1 LVRVRT
7 TRYTVVEGNDK
18 VTIMDLTDNV
28 INAIKQIVVK
38 DSSIIQAN
46 EIVKRIAD
54 GLIDVPKWFITNN
67 VAWYNNGQI
76 TATEFINAFNHLKIE
91 QVITEM
97 EGATTQAKPTGSSQ
111 GKGEPEII
119 TVVAPAVVEDIVTG
133 RPRTLDE
140 LAALPVKKE
149 NTINRVIAGLFM
161 GGIALAFMGGL
172 KKK

>member
-1 LVRVRT
+1 MVVRT

-18 VTIMDLTDNV
+18 VTIMDLADNV

-97 EGATTQAKPTGSSQ
+97 EGATTQTEEPGSSQ
-111 GKGEPEII
+111 GKEPGPL
-119 TVVAPAVVEDIVTG
+119 VVVEDIVTA
-133 RPRTLDE
+133 PRTLAE
-140 LAALPVKKE
+140 FAALPVKKE

>member
-1 LVRVRT
+1 MVRVRT

-28 INAIKQIVVK
+28 INTIKQIVVK

-54 GLIDVPKWFITNN
+54 GLIDVPKWFIINN

-76 TATEFINAFNHLKIE
+76 TATEFIKAFNHLKIE

-97 EGATTQAKPTGSSQ
+97 EGATTQAKAPGSSQ
-111 GKGEPEII
+111 TKEPGAL
-119 TVVAPAVVEDIVTG
+119 VVVEDVVTG
-133 RPRTLDE
+133 RPRTLTE
-140 LAALPVKKE
+140 FAALPVKKE
-149 NTINRVIAGLFM
+149 NTLNKVITGLFM

>member
-1 LVRVRT
+1 MVRLRPTKYSVK
-7 TRYTVVEGNDK
+7 EGNDN
-18 VTIMDLTDNV
+18 VTVIPLIPNV
-28 INAIKQIVVK
+28 VNTITNLLSQIIDTNVSK
-38 DSSIIQAN
+38 AN

-97 EGATTQAKPTGSSQ
+97 EGATTQAKAPGSSQ
-111 GKGEPEII
+111 TKEPGPL
-119 TVVAPAVVEDIVTG
+119 VVVEDIVTG
-133 RPRTLDE
+133 RPRTLVE
-140 LAALPVKKE
+140 FAALPVKKE
-149 NTINRVIAGLFM
+149 NTLNKVITGLFM

>member
-1 LVRVRT
+1 MVRVRT
-7 TRYTVVEGNDK
+7 TKYTVVEGNDK

-97 EGATTQAKPTGSSQ
+97 EGATTQAKAPGSSQ
-111 GKGEPEII
+111 TKEPGPL
-119 TVVAPAVVEDIVTG
+119 VVVEDIVTA
-133 RPRTLDE
+133 PRTLAE
-140 LAALPVKKE
+140 FAALPVKKE

>member
-1 LVRVRT
+1 
-7 TRYTVVEGNDK
+7 
-18 VTIMDLTDNV
+18 MDLTDNV
-28 INAIKQIVVK
+28 INTIKQIVVK

-76 TATEFINAFNHLKIE
+76 TATEFIKAFNHLKIE

-97 EGATTQAKPTGSSQ
+97 EGATTQAKAPGSSQ
-111 GKGEPEII
+111 TKEPGPL
-119 TVVAPAVVEDIVTG
+119 VVVEDIVTA
-133 RPRTLDE
+133 PRTLAE
-140 LAALPVKKE
+140 FAALPVKKE
-149 NTINRVIAGLFM
+149 NTLNKVITGLFM

>member
-1 LVRVRT
+1 MVRVRT

-38 DSSIIQAN
+38 DNSIIQAN

-97 EGATTQAKPTGSSQ
+97 EGATTQAKPPGSSQ
-111 GKGEPEII
+111 TKEP
-119 TVVAPAVVEDIVTG
+119 TPLVVVEDIVTA
-133 RPRTLDE
+133 PRTLAE
-140 LAALPVKKE
+140 FVAFPVKKE
-149 NTINRVIAGLFM
+149 NTLNKVITGLFM
-161 GGIALAFMGGL
+161 GGVALAFMGGL

>member
-1 LVRVRT
+1 MVVRT

-18 VTIMDLTDNV
+18 VTIMDLADNV

-97 EGATTQAKPTGSSQ
+97 EGATTQAKAPGSSQ
-111 GKGEPEII
+111 TKEPGPL
-119 TVVAPAVVEDIVTG
+119 VVVEDIVTA
-133 RPRTLDE
+133 PRTLAE
-140 LAALPVKKE
+140 FAALPVKKE

>member
-1 LVRVRT
+1 
-7 TRYTVVEGNDK
+7 
-18 VTIMDLTDNV
+18 MDLTDNV
-28 INAIKQIVVK
+28 INTIKQIVVK

-67 VAWYNNGQI
+67 VSWYNNGQI

-97 EGATTQAKPTGSSQ
+97 EGATTQAKAPGSSQ
-111 GKGEPEII
+111 IKEPGPL
-119 TVVAPAVVEDIVTG
+119 VVVEDIVTA
-133 RPRTLDE
+133 PRTLAE
-140 LAALPVKKE
+140 FAALPVKKE
-149 NTINRVIAGLFM
+149 NTLNKVITGLFM

>member
-1 LVRVRT
+1 LVVRT

-97 EGATTQAKPTGSSQ
+97 EGATTQAKAPGSSQ
-111 GKGEPEII
+111 TKEPGPL
-119 TVVAPAVVEDIVTG
+119 VVVEDIVTA
-133 RPRTLDE
+133 PRTLAE
-140 LAALPVKKE
+140 FAALPVKKE